1 MKDKMYLAL
10 INATANTTA
19 NTTASTCETPH
30 LHLAVRSSW
39 RYAAAIALLT
49 CAAGIPLAANAQPVL
64 GTAPLGASTEGTNG
78 QAVMNFVGADI
89 ESVIKAVGQYTNTT
103 FIVDPRVKGTINLVS
118 EKPVS
123 KTQAFDLLASTL
135 RLQGY
140 AVVRG
145 DGFVKV
151 VPEADAKLQVAPTR
165 PASVRGDQIATQI
178 FSLNYES
185 ATNILPVLRPLISPN
200 NTINAN
206 PGNNTLVVTDYAEN
220 LQRLGKM
227 IAALD
232 VPAVNDLDVIP
243 VRYAVASDI
252 AVMASKLL
260 DAGSAAPGASD
271 SARTIIMADS
281 RTNSVVIRAPS
292 AGRANLAKSLIAKLD
307 QPTTNAGNVHVVYLK
322 NADAVKLAK
331 TLRAIVS
338 NDTSLPTS
346 SSSSKNSSGGSGG
359 MLQGSS
365 GGGALGSGTSTT
377 PQSQT
382 PQDNSSSQS
391 SGGGGSGSG
400 AAGFIQAD
408 DSTNTLIITASE
420 PVYRNIR
427 GVIDQLDTRRA
438 QVYVE
443 ALIVEVNDSAASEIG
458 VQWMALSGDK
468 NSAYRVGGGTGFT
481 GTNTGINPTNTSSNL
496 LNAAIAN
503 ATGGAAG
510 TPTLGSGLQLG
521 VFRQIAGKIGL
532 GALASALN
540 ATTGSNVLSM
550 PNLLTLDNE
559 EAKIIVGQNV
569 PFVTGSY
576 ATTGGNTTTNPF
588 TTVDRKDVGTALK
601 IKPHISEGG
610 TVRLEISQEVSAVVN
625 GTANNSNGPTT
636 TKRSLDTNVVI
647 DDGQII
653 ALGGLIGDDNA
664 NSIQK
669 VPLLGDLPF
678 IGNLFKYQSGSRNK
692 TNLMIFLR
700 PTIVRDKQTGT
711 NLSVDRY
718 DYMRDQQI
726 RVQPGKTVL
735 TDFGSSVSSKLEDGG
750 PFIDL
755 RKKQGQSDTPDQP
768 APDQQQMPMLL
779 PAKPQVSPAP
789 GFLNDRTP

>member
-1 MKDKMYLAL
+1 MPGSG
-10 INATANTTA
+10 NN
-19 NTTASTCETPH
+19 
-30 LHLAVRSSW
+30 
-39 RYAAAIALLT
+39 
-49 CAAGIPLAANAQPVL
+49 AAG
-64 GTAPLGASTEGTNG
+64 GASG

-89 ESVIKAVGQYTNTT
+89 ESVIRAVGQYTNTT
-103 FIVDPRVKGTINLVS
+103 FIVDPRVKGSINLVS
-118 EKPVS
+118 EKPLS
-123 KTQAFDLLASTL
+123 KSQAFDLLASTL

-165 PASVRGDQIATQI
+165 PAGVRGDQIATQI
-178 FSLNYES
+178 FALNYES

-232 VPAVNDLDVIP
+232 VPAVSDLDVIP

-260 DAGSAAPGASD
+260 DSGSAAPGAGD
-271 SARTIIMADS
+271 GARTMIMADS
-281 RTNSVVIRAPS
+281 RTNSVVVRAPS

-307 QPTTNAGNVHVVYLK
+307 QPTANAGNVHVVYLK
-322 NADAVKLAK
+322 NADAGKLAK

-338 NDTSLPTS
+338 QDASASVS
-346 SSSSKNSSGGSGG
+346 SQSGKSSGSGSGS

-365 GGGALGSGTSTT
+365 TGGVLNSSSSTS
-377 PQSQT
+377 PSS
-382 PQDNSSSQS
+382 PPPSSSSSDASSQS
-391 SGGGGSGSG
+391 SGGG

-408 DSTNTLIITASE
+408 DATNTLIITASE

-443 ALIVEVNDSAASEIG
+443 ALIVEVTDSAASEIG
-458 VQWMALSGDK
+458 VQWLALSGDK
-468 NSAYRVGGGTGFT
+468 NSSYRVGGGSGFS
-481 GTNTGINPTNTSSNL
+481 GTNTGIIGNNLFNTAIGQAVNTGAGASVPTV
-496 LNAAIAN
+496 
-503 ATGGAAG
+503 
-510 TPTLGSGLQLG
+510 GSGLQLG
-521 VFRQIAGKIGL
+521 IFRQIAGKIGL

-540 ATTGSNVLSM
+540 STTGSNVLSM

-569 PFVTGSY
+569 PFVTGSTL
-576 ATTGGNTTTNPF
+576 TTGAGTSSPF
-588 TTVDRKDVGTALK
+588 TTIDRKDVGTALK

-610 TVRLEISQEVSAVVN
+610 TVRLEISQEVSAVIAS
-625 GTANNSNGPTT
+625 TAGAANGPTT
-636 TKRSLDTNVVI
+636 TKRSLDTNVLI
-647 DDGQII
+647 DDGEII
-653 ALGGLIGDDNA
+653 ALGGLIGDN
-664 NSIQK
+664 NQNGVQK

-678 IGNLFKYQSGSRNK
+678 IGNFFKYQSGSREK

-700 PTIVRDKQTGT
+700 PVIVRDKETS
-711 NLSVDRY
+711 NLLAVDRY
-718 DYMRDQQI
+718 DYMRKQQI
-726 RVQPGKTVL
+726 KVQPGSSVL
-735 TDFGSSVSSKLEDGG
+735 TNFGSSVTSRLEDGG

-755 RKKQGQSDTPDQP
+755 RKQQDGSDGSGTQHQPASGQSQLPMPKP
-768 APDQQQMPMLL
+768 A
-779 PAKPQVSPAP
+779 AAPAP
-789 GFLNDRTP
+789 GFLNDRAP

>member
-1 MKDKMYLAL
+1 MYLAL
-10 INATANTTA
+10 INTTA

-243 VRYAVASDI
+243 IRYAVASDI

-346 SSSSKNSSGGSGG
+346 SSSSKSSSGAGSL
-359 MLQGSS
+359 LQGSNS
-365 GGGALGSGTSTT
+365 GGALNSGNSTT
-377 PQSQT
+377 PST
-382 PQDNSSSQS
+382 PPSDTSSQS
-391 SGGGGSGSG
+391 SGGGGGGSG

-408 DSTNTLIITASE
+408 ETTNTLIITASE

-443 ALIVEVNDSAASEIG
+443 ALVIEVTDTAASEIG
-458 VQWMALSGDK
+458 VQWLALSGDK
-468 NSAYRVGGGTGFT
+468 NSNYRVGGGTGFT
-481 GTNTGINPTNTSSNL
+481 GTNTGITSGNLFNTAIGQATNTSS
-496 LNAAIAN
+496 
-503 ATGGAAG
+503 
-510 TPTLGSGLQLG
+510 TPTPVTVGSGLQIG
-521 VFRQIAGKIGL
+521 VFRQIAGKLGL

-540 ATTGSNVLSM
+540 STTGGNVLSM

-569 PFVTGSY
+569 PFVSGSTL
-576 ATTGGNTTTNPF
+576 TTGAGTTSPF
-588 TTVDRKDVGTALK
+588 TTIDRKDVGVALK
-601 IKPHISEGG
+601 IRPHISEGG
-610 TVRLEISQEVSAVVN
+610 TVRLEISQEVSAVVQAS
-625 GTANNSNGPTT
+625 ANNTNGPTT
-636 TKRSLDTNVVI
+636 TKRSLDTNVLI
-647 DDGQII
+647 DDGEVI
-653 ALGGLIGDDNA
+653 ALGGLIGDDSENGV
-664 NSIQK
+664 QK

-678 IGNLFKYQSGSRNK
+678 IGNFFKYQTGSRTK

-700 PTIVRDKQTGT
+700 PTIVRDKETGN
-711 NLSVDRY
+711 NLTVDRY
-718 DYMRDQQI
+718 DYMRSQQI
-726 RVQPGKTVL
+726 KVQPKKSVL
-735 TDFGSSVSSKLEDGG
+735 TDFGSSVSTSLGEGG

-755 RKKQGQSDTPDQP
+755 RKSKNVPDAPEQP

-779 PAKPQVSPAP
+779 PAKPQISPAP

>member
-1 MKDKMYLAL
+1 MKDKMYFAL
-10 INATANTTA
+10 LS
-19 NTTASTCETPH
+19 STSNW
-30 LHLAVRSSW
+30 RS
-39 RYAAAIALLT
+39 AAAIALLT
-49 CAAGIPLAANAQPVL
+49 CATAAGTSVAQPVL
-64 GTAPLGASTEGTNG
+64 GTAGTTAEGVSG

-103 FIVDPRVKGTINLVS
+103 FIVDPRVKGSINLVS
-118 EKPVS
+118 EKPLS

-260 DAGSAAPGASD
+260 DSGSAAPGASD
-271 SARTIIMADS
+271 SARTMIMADS
-281 RTNSVVIRAPS
+281 RTNSVIVRAPS

-307 QPTTNAGNVHVVYLK
+307 QPTANAGNVHVVYLK

-338 NDTSLPTS
+338 QDTSMSNVSQAKS
-346 SSSSKNSSGGSGG
+346 SSSSGSGG
-359 MLQGSS
+359 MLQGSNS
-365 GGGALGSGTSTT
+365 SSALGSNNNSTSPST
-377 PQSQT
+377 PSS
-382 PQDNSSSQS
+382 PSSDSSSQS
-391 SGGGGSGSG
+391 SGGSGSG

-420 PVYRNIR
+420 PVYRNMR

-443 ALIVEVNDSAASEIG
+443 ALIVEVTDSAASEIG
-458 VQWMALSGDK
+458 VQWLALSGDS
-468 NSAYRVGGGTGFT
+468 NSNYRIGGGTGFT
-481 GTNTGINPTNTSSNL
+481 GTNTGITSGNLFNTAIGQAVNTGTTASVPTV
-496 LNAAIAN
+496 
-503 ATGGAAG
+503 
-510 TPTLGSGLQLG
+510 GSGLQLG
-521 VFRQIAGKIGL
+521 IFRQIAGKIGL

-540 ATTGSNVLSM
+540 STTGSNVLSM

-569 PFVTGSY
+569 PFVTGSTL
-576 ATTGGNTTTNPF
+576 TTGAGTSSPF
-588 TTVDRKDVGTALK
+588 TTIDRKDVGTALK

-610 TVRLEISQEVSAVVN
+610 TVRLEISQEVSAVVA
-625 GTANNSNGPTT
+625 GTAGNTNGPTT

-647 DDGQII
+647 DDGEII
-653 ALGGLIGDDNA
+653 ALGGLIGDN
-664 NSIQK
+664 NQSGVQK

-678 IGNLFKYQSGSRNK
+678 IGNLFKYQSGSREK

-700 PTIVRDKQTGT
+700 PIIVRDKETS
-711 NLSVDRY
+711 NLLAVDRY
-718 DYMRDQQI
+718 DYMRKQQI
-726 RVQPGKTVL
+726 KVQPNKSVL
-735 TDFGSSVSSKLEDGG
+735 TDFGSSVTSKLEDGG

-755 RKKQGQSDTPDQP
+755 RKQQDAPDGHQP
-768 APDQQQMPMLL
+768 APEQPSLQPPK
-779 PAKPQVSPAP
+779 PAATPAP

>member
-19 NTTASTCETPH
+19 NTTASTCEAPH
-30 LHLAVRSSW
+30 LHLAARSSW

-49 CAAGIPLAANAQPVL
+49 CAAGIQLAASAQPVL
-64 GTAPLGASTEGTNG
+64 GTTPLGASTDGANG

-271 SARTIIMADS
+271 SARTLIMADS

-292 AGRANLAKSLIAKLD
+292 AGRANLAKSLISKLD
-307 QPTTNAGNVHVVYLK
+307 QPTANAGNVHVVYLK

-346 SSSSKNSSGGSGG
+346 GSSSKNSSNGSGG

-391 SGGGGSGSG
+391 SGGSGGGSG

-458 VQWMALSGDK
+458 VQWLALSGDS
-468 NSAYRVGGGTGFT
+468 NSSYRVGGGTGFT
-481 GTNTGINPTNTSSNL
+481 GTNTGLVGSNL
-496 LNAAIAN
+496 FNTAIGQTVN
-503 ATGGAAG
+503 TG
-510 TPTLGSGLQLG
+510 TTTSVPTVGSGLQLG
-521 VFRQIAGKIGL
+521 IFRQIAGKIGL

-625 GTANNSNGPTT
+625 GTANNPNGPTT

-664 NSIQK
+664 SGIQK

-700 PTIVRDKQTGT
+700 PTIVRDKETGS
-711 NLSVDRY
+711 NLTVDRY
-718 DYMRDQQI
+718 DYMRNQQI

-735 TDFGSSVSSKLEDGG
+735 TDFGSTVAAKFEDGG

-755 RKKQGQSDTPDQP
+755 RKSKNIPDAPDQP
-768 APDQQQMPMLL
+768 TPEQQQMPMLV
-779 PAKPQVSPAP
+779 PTKPQVSPAP

>member
-1 MKDKMYLAL
+1 M
-10 INATANTTA
+10 
-19 NTTASTCETPH
+19 
-30 LHLAVRSSW
+30 HLAARSSW

-346 SSSSKNSSGGSGG
+346 SSSSKSSSGGSGG
-359 MLQGSS
+359 MLQGAS
-365 GGGALGSGTSTT
+365 GGGALGSGNSTT

-382 PQDNSSSQS
+382 PQDNSSQS
-391 SGGGGSGSG
+391 SGGGGGSGSG

-458 VQWMALSGDK
+458 VQWLALSGDK

-481 GTNTGINPTNTSSNL
+481 GTNTGLVGSNL
-496 LNAAIAN
+496 FNTALGQAIN
-503 ATGGAAG
+503 TG
-510 TPTLGSGLQLG
+510 TTTSVPSVGSGLQLG
-521 VFRQIAGKIGL
+521 IFRQIAGKIGL

-610 TVRLEISQEVSAVVN
+610 TVRLEISQEVSAVVA

-726 RVQPGKTVL
+726 RVQPGKSVL
-735 TDFGSSVSSKLEDGG
+735 TDFGPSVSSKLEDGG

-755 RKKQGQSDTPDQP
+755 RKSKNVPDAPEQP
-768 APDQQQMPMLL
+768 TPDQQQMPMLL

>member
-1 MKDKMYLAL
+1 MKDKMYLAP

-30 LHLAVRSSW
+30 LHLAARSSW

-49 CAAGIPLAANAQPVL
+49 CAAGVPVAASAQPVL
-64 GTAPLGASTEGTNG
+64 GTAPLGASTEGANG

-243 VRYAVASDI
+243 IRYAVASDI

-260 DAGSAAPGASD
+260 DAGSAAPGAGD

-292 AGRANLAKSLIAKLD
+292 AGRANLAKSLISKLD

-346 SSSSKNSSGGSGG
+346 SQSSKSSGSGSGG

-365 GGGALGSGTSTT
+365 GGGALGSGASTT

-382 PQDNSSSQS
+382 PQDNSSQS
-391 SGGGGSGSG
+391 SGGGSGSG

-443 ALIVEVNDSAASEIG
+443 ALIVEVTDSAASEIG
-458 VQWMALSGDK
+458 VQWLALSGDK

-481 GTNTGINPTNTSSNL
+481 GTNTGLINSNL
-496 LNAAIAN
+496 FNTAIGQTVN
-503 ATGGAAG
+503 TG
-510 TPTLGSGLQLG
+510 TTTSVPTVGSGLQLG
-521 VFRQIAGKIGL
+521 IFRQIAGKIGL

-540 ATTGSNVLSM
+540 STTGSNVLSM

-569 PFVTGSY
+569 PFVTGSTL
-576 ATTGGNTTTNPF
+576 TTGAGTSSPF
-588 TTVDRKDVGTALK
+588 TTIDRKDVGTALK

-610 TVRLEISQEVSAVVN
+610 TVRLEISQEVSAVVT
-625 GTANNSNGPTT
+625 GTAGNTNGPTT

-647 DDGQII
+647 DDGEII
-653 ALGGLIGDDNA
+653 ALGGLIGDN
-664 NSIQK
+664 NTGGVQK

-678 IGNLFKYQSGSRNK
+678 IGNFFKYQTGSREK

-700 PTIVRDKQTGT
+700 PIIVRDKETS
-711 NLSVDRY
+711 NLLAVDRY
-718 DYMRDQQI
+718 DYMRKQQI
-726 RVQPGKTVL
+726 KVQPSKSIL
-735 TDFGSSVSSKLEDGG
+735 TDFGSSVTSRIEDGG

-755 RKKQGQSDTPDQP
+755 RKNKNAPDGPDQP
-768 APDQQQMPMLL
+768 TPEQQQMPMLV

-789 GFLNDRTP
+789 DFQNDRAP

>member
-1 MKDKMYLAL
+1 MKDKMYFAL
-10 INATANTTA
+10 LS
-19 NTTASTCETPH
+19 STSNW
-30 LHLAVRSSW
+30 RS
-39 RYAAAIALLT
+39 AAAIALLT
-49 CAAGIPLAANAQPVL
+49 CATAAGTSLAQPVL
-64 GTAPLGASTEGTNG
+64 GASGTAAEGVSG

-103 FIVDPRVKGTINLVS
+103 FIVDPRVKGSINLVS
-118 EKPVS
+118 EKPLS

-260 DAGSAAPGASD
+260 DSGSAAPGASD
-271 SARTIIMADS
+271 SARTMIMADS
-281 RTNSVVIRAPS
+281 RTNSVVVRAPS

-307 QPTTNAGNVHVVYLK
+307 QPTANAGNVHVVYLK

-338 NDTSLPTS
+338 QDTSMSNISQAKS
-346 SSSSKNSSGGSGG
+346 SSSSSGG
-359 MLQGSS
+359 MLQGASGSS
-365 GGGALGSGTSTT
+365 ALGSNNNSTAPST
-377 PQSQT
+377 PSS
-382 PQDNSSSQS
+382 PSSDSSSQS
-391 SGGGGSGSG
+391 SGSGSG

-427 GVIDQLDTRRA
+427 GVIDQLDQRRA

-443 ALIVEVNDSAASEIG
+443 ALIVEVTDSAASEIG
-458 VQWMALSGDK
+458 VQWLALSGDSK
-468 NSAYRVGGGTGFT
+468 SNYRVGGGTGFT
-481 GTNTGINPTNTSSNL
+481 GTNTGITSGNLFNTAIGQAINTGTTASVPTV
-496 LNAAIAN
+496 
-503 ATGGAAG
+503 
-510 TPTLGSGLQLG
+510 GSGLQLG
-521 VFRQIAGKIGL
+521 IFRQIAGKIGL

-540 ATTGSNVLSM
+540 STTGSNVLSM

-569 PFVTGSY
+569 PFVTGSTL
-576 ATTGGNTTTNPF
+576 TTGAGTSSPF
-588 TTVDRKDVGTALK
+588 TTIDRKDVGTALK

-610 TVRLEISQEVSAVVN
+610 TVRLEISQEVSAVVA
-625 GTANNSNGPTT
+625 GTAGNTNGPTT

-647 DDGQII
+647 DDGEII
-653 ALGGLIGDDNA
+653 ALGGLIGDN
-664 NSIQK
+664 NQSGVQK

-678 IGNLFKYQSGSRNK
+678 IGNLFKYQSGSREK

-700 PTIVRDKQTGT
+700 PIIVRDKDTS
-711 NLSVDRY
+711 NLLAVDRY
-718 DYMRDQQI
+718 DYMRKQQI
-726 RVQPGKTVL
+726 KVQPDKSIL
-735 TDFGSSVSSKLEDGG
+735 TDFGSSVTSKLEDGG

-755 RKKQGQSDTPDQP
+755 RKQAVPEGQHQP
-768 APDQQQMPMLL
+768 APEQPQLQL
-779 PAKPQVSPAP
+779 PKPATTPAP

>member
-10 INATANTTA
+10 IDTTANTTA
-19 NTTASTCETPH
+19 NTTASTFETPD
-30 LHLAVRSSW
+30 LRMAGRCSW

-49 CAAGIPLAANAQPVL
+49 CAAGVSVAASAQPVL
-64 GTAPLGASTEGTNG
+64 GTAPAGASTDGPSG

-118 EKPVS
+118 EKPLS
-123 KTQAFDLLASTL
+123 KAQAFDLLASTL

-260 DAGSAAPGASD
+260 DSGSAAPGAGD
-271 SARTIIMADS
+271 SARTLIMADS

-292 AGRANLAKSLIAKLD
+292 AGRANLAKSLISKLD

-338 NDTSLPTS
+338 NDTSSPAS
-346 SSSSKNSSGGSGG
+346 SPSSKNSSGSGSL
-359 MLQGSS
+359 LQGSS
-365 GGGALGSGTSTT
+365 SGGALNSGNSNTPSTPPSDT
-377 PQSQT
+377 
-382 PQDNSSSQS
+382 SSQS
-391 SGGGGSGSG
+391 SGGGGSGSS

-408 DSTNTLIITASE
+408 ETTNTLIITASE
-420 PVYRNIR
+420 PVYRNMR

-443 ALIVEVNDSAASEIG
+443 ALVIEVTDTAASEIG
-458 VQWMALSGDK
+458 VQWLALSGDK
-468 NSAYRVGGGTGFT
+468 NSNYRVGGGTGFN
-481 GTNTGINPTNTSSNL
+481 GTNAGIVGSNL
-496 LNAAIAN
+496 FNTALGQAVNN
-503 ATGGAAG
+503 GSTST
-510 TPTLGSGLQLG
+510 TPPVLGSGLQIG
-521 VFRQIAGKIGL
+521 VFRQIAGKLGL

-540 ATTGSNVLSM
+540 GTTGGNVLSM

-569 PFVTGSY
+569 PFVSGSTL
-576 ATTGGNTTTNPF
+576 TTGAGTTSPF
-588 TTVDRKDVGTALK
+588 TTIDRKDVGVALK

-610 TVRLEISQEVSAVVN
+610 TVRLEISQEVSAVVQ
-625 GTANNSNGPTT
+625 GSANNTNGPTT
-636 TKRSLDTNVVI
+636 TKRSLDTNVLI
-647 DDGQII
+647 DDGEVI
-653 ALGGLIGDDNA
+653 ALGGLIGDDNEG
-664 NSIQK
+664 SVQK

-678 IGNLFKYQSGSRNK
+678 IGNFFKYQSGSRTK

-700 PTIVRDKQTGT
+700 PTIVRDKETGNT
-711 NLSVDRY
+711 LTVDRY
-718 DYMRDQQI
+718 DYMRSQQMK
-726 RVQPGKTVL
+726 VQPKKSVL

-755 RKKQGQSDTPDQP
+755 RKNKNLPDAPDQP
-768 APDQQQMPMLL
+768 TPEQQQMPMLV
-779 PAKPQVSPAP
+779 PAKPQTSPAP

>member
-1 MKDKMYLAL
+1 MKDKMYFTLL
-10 INATANTTA
+10 S
-19 NTTASTCETPH
+19 STSNW
-30 LHLAVRSSW
+30 RS
-39 RYAAAIALLT
+39 AAAIALLT
-49 CAAGIPLAANAQPVL
+49 CATAVHAQPVQPMQPMQPTP
-64 GTAPLGASTEGTNG
+64 GSGNNAAGGVNG

-118 EKPVS
+118 EKPLTKS
-123 KTQAFDLLASTL
+123 QAFDLLASTL

-232 VPAVNDLDVIP
+232 VPAVSDLDVIP

-260 DAGSAAPGASD
+260 DSGSAAPGAGD
-271 SARTIIMADS
+271 SARTMIMADS
-281 RTNSVVIRAPS
+281 RTNSVIVRAPS
-292 AGRANLAKSLIAKLD
+292 VGRANLAKSLIAKLD
-307 QPTTNAGNVHVVYLK
+307 QPTANAGNVHVVYLK
-322 NADAVKLAK
+322 NADAGKLAK

-338 NDTSLPTS
+338 QDASASTS
-346 SSSSKNSSGGSGG
+346 SQSSKSSSGGSGS
-359 MLQGSS
+359 MLQGSAT
-365 GGGALGSGTSTT
+365 GGVLSSNNSTSPSSPT
-377 PQSQT
+377 PSSSS
-382 PQDNSSSQS
+382 DASSQS
-391 SGGGGSGSG
+391 SGGSGSG
-400 AAGFIQAD
+400 TAGFIQAD

-443 ALIVEVNDSAASEIG
+443 ALIVEVTDSAASEIG
-458 VQWMALSGDK
+458 VQWLALSGDK
-468 NSAYRVGGGTGFT
+468 NSNYRVGGGTGFA
-481 GTNTGINPTNTSSNL
+481 GTNTGIVGNNLFNTAIGQAVNTGTSATVPTV
-496 LNAAIAN
+496 
-503 ATGGAAG
+503 
-510 TPTLGSGLQLG
+510 GSGLQLG
-521 VFRQIAGKIGL
+521 IFRQIAGKIGL

-540 ATTGSNVLSM
+540 STTGSNVLSM

-569 PFVTGSY
+569 PFVTGSTL
-576 ATTGGNTTTNPF
+576 TTGAGTSSPF
-588 TTVDRKDVGTALK
+588 TTIDRKDVGTALK

-610 TVRLEISQEVSAVVN
+610 TVRLEISQEVSAVIAN
-625 GTANNSNGPTT
+625 TANAANGPTT

-647 DDGQII
+647 DDGEII
-653 ALGGLIGDDNA
+653 ALGGLIGDN
-664 NSIQK
+664 NQNGVQK

-678 IGNLFKYQSGSRNK
+678 IGNLFKYQSGSREK

-700 PTIVRDKQTGT
+700 PVIVRDKETS
-711 NLSVDRY
+711 NLLAVDRY
-718 DYMRDQQI
+718 DYMRKQQI
-726 RVQPGKTVL
+726 KVQPGSSVL
-735 TDFGSSVSSKLEDGG
+735 TNFGSSVTPKLEDGG

-755 RKKQGQSDTPDQP
+755 RKPQDGTDGAGTQHQP
-768 APDQQQMPMLL
+768 ASEQSQLPMP
-779 PAKPQVSPAP
+779 KPVTAPAP
-789 GFLNDRTP
+789 GFVNDRTP

>member
-1 MKDKMYLAL
+1 MKDKMYFAL
-10 INATANTTA
+10 LS
-19 NTTASTCETPH
+19 ST
-30 LHLAVRSSW
+30 SNW
-39 RYAAAIALLT
+39 RCAAAIALLS
-49 CAAGIPLAANAQPVL
+49 CATAAATVAAQPVL
-64 GTAPLGASTEGTNG
+64 GSGSNATEGVSG

-103 FIVDPRVKGTINLVS
+103 FIVDPRVKGSINLVS
-118 EKPVS
+118 EKPLS

-232 VPAVNDLDVIP
+232 VPAVSDLDVVPI
-243 VRYAVASDI
+243 RYAVASDI
-252 AVMASKLL
+252 AVMVSKLL
-260 DAGSAAPGASD
+260 DSGSGAPGASD
-271 SARTIIMADS
+271 SARTMIMADS
-281 RTNSVVIRAPS
+281 RTNSVVVRAPS
-292 AGRANLAKSLIAKLD
+292 TGRANLAKSLIAKLD

-322 NADAVKLAK
+322 NADAGKLAK

-338 NDTSLPTS
+338 QDASASTS
-346 SSSSKNSSGGSGG
+346 SQSSKSSGGGSSGSL
-359 MLQGSS
+359 LQGSS
-365 GGGALGSGTSTT
+365 TGSALGSGNSTQ
-377 PQSQT
+377 PSS
-382 PQDNSSSQS
+382 PPPPSSDASSQS
-391 SGGGGSGSG
+391 SGGSGSG

-408 DSTNTLIITASE
+408 ESTNTLIITASE
-420 PVYRNIR
+420 PIYRNIR

-443 ALIVEVNDSAASEIG
+443 ALIVEVTDSAASEIG
-458 VQWMALSGDK
+458 VQWLALSGDK
-468 NSAYRVGGGTGFT
+468 NSNYRIGGGTGFT
-481 GTNTGINPTNTSSNL
+481 GTNTGIVGNNLFNTAINQATNT
-496 LNAAIAN
+496 
-503 ATGGAAG
+503 G
-510 TPTLGSGLQLG
+510 TNPSVPNVGSGLQLG
-521 VFRQIAGKIGL
+521 IFRQIAGKIGL

-540 ATTGSNVLSM
+540 STTGSNVLSM

-569 PFVTGSY
+569 PFVTGSTL
-576 ATTGGNTTTNPF
+576 TTGAGTTSPF
-588 TTVDRKDVGTALK
+588 TTIDRKDVGTALK

-610 TVRLEISQEVSAVVN
+610 TVRLEISQEVSAVVASSASN
-625 GTANNSNGPTT
+625 PNGPTT

-647 DDGQII
+647 DDGEII
-653 ALGGLIGDDNA
+653 ALGGLIGDN
-664 NSIQK
+664 NQGGVQK

-678 IGNLFKYQSGSRNK
+678 IGNLFKYQTGSREK

-700 PTIVRDKQTGT
+700 PIIVRDKDTS
-711 NLSVDRY
+711 NLLAVDRY
-718 DYMRDQQI
+718 DYMRKQQI
-726 RVQPGKTVL
+726 KVQPNKSVL
-735 TDFGSSVSSKLEDGG
+735 TDFGTSVTPKLEDGG

-755 RKKQGQSDTPDQP
+755 RRQQDMPDGQHQP
-768 APDQQQMPMLL
+768 APEQPQMQK
-779 PAKPQVSPAP
+779 PAATPAP
-789 GFLNDRTP
+789 DILNDRTP

>member
-1 MKDKMYLAL
+1 MYFAIL
-10 INATANTTA
+10 
-19 NTTASTCETPH
+19 STFE
-30 LHLAVRSSW
+30 ARNWRS
-39 RYAAAIALLT
+39 AAAITLLT
-49 CAAGIPLAANAQPVL
+49 CAVVAAVPPVLAANTAISPV
-64 GTAPLGASTEGTNG
+64 EGVSG

-89 ESVIKAVGQYTNTT
+89 ESVIKAVGQYTNMT
-103 FIVDPRVKGTINLVS
+103 FIIDPRVKGTINLVS
-118 EKPVS
+118 EKPLS
-123 KTQAFDLLASTL
+123 KAQAFDLLASTL

-151 VPEADAKLQVAPTR
+151 VPEADAKLQLGAVSGSARAPG
-165 PASVRGDQIATQI
+165 VRGDQIATQI

-232 VPAVNDLDVIP
+232 VPAVSDLDVVPI
-243 VRYAVASDI
+243 RYAVASDI

-260 DAGSAAPGASD
+260 DPGSAAPGAGDGS
-271 SARTIIMADS
+271 RTIIMADS
-281 RTNSVVIRAPS
+281 RTNSVIVRAPS

-338 NDTSLPTS
+338 ADTSLPTS
-346 SSSSKNSSGGSGG
+346 NSSSKNASAGGNSGS
-359 MLQGSS
+359 MLQSS
-365 GGGALGSGTSTT
+365 NSNSLGTSTST
-377 PQSQT
+377 PS
-382 PQDNSSSQS
+382 PANDASSQS
-391 SGGGGSGSG
+391 SGGSN

-408 DSTNTLIITASE
+408 DTTNTLIITASE

-443 ALIVEVNDSAASEIG
+443 ALIVEVTDTAASEIG
-458 VQWMALSGDK
+458 VQWLALTGDS
-468 NSAYRVGGGTGFT
+468 NSNYRVGGGTGFT
-481 GTNTGINPTNTSSNL
+481 GTNSGITSGNLFNTAIGQAINSGTSTSTVPT
-496 LNAAIAN
+496 I
-503 ATGGAAG
+503 
-510 TPTLGSGLQLG
+510 GSGLQLG

-540 ATTGSNVLSM
+540 NTTGGNVLSM

-559 EAKIIVGQNV
+559 EAKIVVGQNV

-576 ATTGGNTTTNPF
+576 ATTGGTTTNPF

-610 TVRLEISQEVSAVVN
+610 TVRLEISQEVSQVIQA
-625 GTANNSNGPTT
+625 TAGNQNGPST
-636 TKRSLDTNVVI
+636 TKRSLDTNVLV

-653 ALGGLIGDDNA
+653 ALGGLIGDDNES
-664 NSIQK
+664 SIQK

-678 IGNLFKYQSGSRNK
+678 IGNFFKYQSGSRTK

-700 PTIVRDKQTGT
+700 PTIIRDKEQS
-711 NLSVDRY
+711 NLVSVDRY
-718 DYMRDQQI
+718 DYMRKQQI
-726 RVQPGKTVL
+726 SVQPGKSIL
-735 TDFGSSVSSKLEDGG
+735 TDFGPAVMAKPEDGG
-750 PFIDL
+750 PFLDL
-755 RKKQGQSDTPDQP
+755 RKQGAAADASTPDQA
-768 APDQQQMPMLL
+768 APVLVMPK
-779 PAKPQVSPAP
+779 PAKASPAP
-789 GFLNDRTP
+789 GFINDRAP

>member
-1 MKDKMYLAL
+1 MYLAIL
-10 INATANTTA
+10 
-19 NTTASTCETPH
+19 STF
-30 LHLAVRSSW
+30 AARNWRS
-39 RYAAAIALLT
+39 AAGITLLT
-49 CAAGIPLAANAQPVL
+49 CAVVAAVPPALAANAAIGPV
-64 GTAPLGASTEGTNG
+64 EGVSG
-78 QAVMNFVGADI
+78 QAVMNFVRADI
-89 ESVIKAVGQYTNTT
+89 ESVIKAVGQYTNLT
-103 FIVDPRVKGTINLVS
+103 FIIDPRVKGSINLVS
-118 EKPVS
+118 EKPLS
-123 KTQAFDLLASTL
+123 KAQALDLLASTL

-151 VPEADAKLQVAPTR
+151 VPEVDAKLQLGAASGVART
-165 PASVRGDQIATQI
+165 PAVRGDQIATQI

-227 IAALD
+227 IATLD
-232 VPAVNDLDVIP
+232 VPAMSDLDVLP

-252 AVMASKLL
+252 AVIASKLL
-260 DAGSAAPGASD
+260 DAGGAGAGGGESL
-271 SARTIIMADS
+271 RTIIMADS
-281 RTNSVVIRAPS
+281 RTNSVIVRAPS

-307 QPTTNAGNVHVVYLK
+307 QPTANAGNVHVAYLK

-338 NDTSLPTS
+338 SDASLPS
-346 SSSSKNSSGGSGG
+346 GNSSNKNAGAGGNSGS
-359 MLQGSS
+359 MLQSSNSNSVGSS
-365 GGGALGSGTSTT
+365 VSASASSGS
-377 PQSQT
+377 
-382 PQDNSSSQS
+382 DSSSQS
-391 SGGGGSGSG
+391 SGGGSG

-408 DSTNTLIITASE
+408 ETTNTLIITASE

-443 ALIVEVNDSAASEIG
+443 ALIVEVTDSAASEIG
-458 VQWMALSGDK
+458 VQWLALTGNS
-468 NSAYRVGGGTGFT
+468 NSAYRVGGGTGFS
-481 GTNTGINPTNTSSNL
+481 GANSGIINNNLFNTAIGQAVSSGSGATSV
-496 LNAAIAN
+496 
-503 ATGGAAG
+503 
-510 TPTLGSGLQLG
+510 PTLGSGFQLG

-540 ATTGSNVLSM
+540 NTTGGNVLSM
-550 PNLLTLDNE
+550 PNLMTLDNE

-576 ATTGGNTTTNPF
+576 ANTGGTTSNPF

-610 TVRLEISQEVSAVVN
+610 TVRLEISQEVSAVIAA
-625 GTANNSNGPTT
+625 TASNQNGPTT
-636 TKRSLDTNVVI
+636 TKRSLDTNVLV

-653 ALGGLIGDDNA
+653 VLGGLVGDDNS

-678 IGNLFKYQSGSRNK
+678 IGNFFKYQSGSRSK

-700 PTIVRDKQTGT
+700 PTIIRDKEAS
-711 NLSVDRY
+711 NRVSIDRY
-718 DYMRDQQI
+718 DYMRKQQI
-726 RVQPGKTVL
+726 SVQPGKSIL
-735 TDFGSSVSSKLEDGG
+735 TDFGSSVTPALEDGG
-750 PFIDL
+750 PFLDL
-755 RKKQGQSDTPDQP
+755 RKLEGAAPESSAAEQSAPVLTIPQP
-768 APDQQQMPMLL
+768 A
-779 PAKPQVSPAP
+779 AVSPAP
-789 GFLNDRTP
+789 GFLNDSTR

>member
-1 MKDKMYLAL
+1 M
-10 INATANTTA
+10 
-19 NTTASTCETPH
+19 
-30 LHLAVRSSW
+30 HLAARSSW

-346 SSSSKNSSGGSGG
+346 SSSSKSSGGGSGG
-359 MLQGSS
+359 MLQGAS
-365 GGGALGSGTSTT
+365 GGGALGSGNSTT

-382 PQDNSSSQS
+382 PQDNSSQS
-391 SGGGGSGSG
+391 SGGGGGSGSG

-458 VQWMALSGDK
+458 VQWLALSGDK

-481 GTNTGINPTNTSSNL
+481 GTNTGLVGSNL
-496 LNAAIAN
+496 FNTALGQAIN
-503 ATGGAAG
+503 TG
-510 TPTLGSGLQLG
+510 TTTSVPSVGSGLQLG
-521 VFRQIAGKIGL
+521 IFRQIAGKIGL

-610 TVRLEISQEVSAVVN
+610 TVRLEISQEVSAVVA

-726 RVQPGKTVL
+726 RVQPGKSVL
-735 TDFGSSVSSKLEDGG
+735 TDFGPSVSSKLEDGG

-755 RKKQGQSDTPDQP
+755 RKSKNVPDAPEQP
-768 APDQQQMPMLL
+768 TPDQQQMPMLL

>member
-1 MKDKMYLAL
+1 MYLAPF
-10 INATANTTA
+10 NNTANKI
-19 NTTASTCETPH
+19 ASTFETPH
-30 LHLAVRSSW
+30 LQMALRGSW

-49 CAAGIPLAANAQPVL
+49 CAAGIPVVATAQPVL
-64 GTAPLGASTEGTNG
+64 GTAPAGATTDGPSG

-118 EKPVS
+118 EKPLS
-123 KTQAFDLLASTL
+123 KAQAFDLLASTL

-232 VPAVNDLDVIP
+232 VPAINDLDVIP

-260 DAGSAAPGASD
+260 DSGSAAPGASD
-271 SARTIIMADS
+271 SARTMIMADS

-307 QPTTNAGNVHVVYLK
+307 QPTANAGNVHVVYLK

-338 NDTSLPTS
+338 NDTSLPSSSQSSKS
-346 SSSSKNSSGGSGG
+346 SSSSGSMLQGSGSGGALNSGTSTTPSPPSTDTSPQSSGGSGG
-359 MLQGSS
+359 
-365 GGGALGSGTSTT
+365 
-377 PQSQT
+377 
-382 PQDNSSSQS
+382 
-391 SGGGGSGSG
+391 G

-408 DSTNTLIITASE
+408 ESTNTLIITASE

-443 ALIVEVNDSAASEIG
+443 ALIVEVTDSAASEIG
-458 VQWMALSGDK
+458 VQWLALSGDK
-468 NSAYRVGGGTGFT
+468 NSAYRIGGGTGFT
-481 GTNTGINPTNTSSNL
+481 GTNTGLINSNL
-496 LNAAIAN
+496 FNTAIGQTVN
-503 ATGGAAG
+503 TG
-510 TPTLGSGLQLG
+510 TTTTVPSVGSGLQLG
-521 VFRQIAGKIGL
+521 IFRQIAGKIGL

-540 ATTGSNVLSM
+540 STTGSNVLSM

-569 PFVTGSY
+569 PFVSGSTL
-576 ATTGGNTTTNPF
+576 TTGAGTTSPF
-588 TTVDRKDVGTALK
+588 TTIDRKDVGTALK

-610 TVRLEISQEVSAVVN
+610 TVRLEISQEVSAVVT
-625 GTANNSNGPTT
+625 GTANNTNGPIT

-647 DDGQII
+647 DDGEII
-653 ALGGLIGDDNA
+653 ALGGLIGDN
-664 NSIQK
+664 NQSGVQK

-678 IGNLFKYQSGSRNK
+678 IGNFFKYQTGSREK

-700 PTIVRDKQTGT
+700 PVIVRDKETS
-711 NLSVDRY
+711 NLLAVDRY
-718 DYMRDQQI
+718 DYMRKQQI
-726 RVQPGKTVL
+726 KVQPGKSIL
-735 TDFGSSVSSKLEDGG
+735 TDFGSSVTSKLEDGG

-755 RKKQGQSDTPDQP
+755 RKQESAPNSPHQP
-768 APDQQQMPMLL
+768 APEQEQMPMLV

>member
-10 INATANTTA
+10 INTTA

-30 LHLAVRSSW
+30 LSLAARSSW

-49 CAAGIPLAANAQPVL
+49 CAAGVQVAASAQPVL
-64 GTAPLGASTEGTNG
+64 GTPPLGASTEGANG

-243 VRYAVASDI
+243 IRYAVASDI

-260 DAGSAAPGASD
+260 DAGSAAPGAGD

-292 AGRANLAKSLIAKLD
+292 AGRANLAKSLISKLD
-307 QPTTNAGNVHVVYLK
+307 QPTANAGNVHVVYLK

-346 SSSSKNSSGGSGG
+346 SQSSKSSGSGSGG

-365 GGGALGSGTSTT
+365 GGGALGTGNSTT

-382 PQDNSSSQS
+382 PQDSSSQS
-391 SGGGGSGSG
+391 SGGGGGSG

-443 ALIVEVNDSAASEIG
+443 ALIVEVTDTAASEIG

-468 NSAYRVGGGTGFT
+468 NSAYRVGGGTGFS
-481 GTNTGINPTNTSSNL
+481 GTNSGINPANTSGNL
-496 LNAAIAN
+496 LNAAIVN
-503 ATGGAAG
+503 AAGTATG

-540 ATTGSNVLSM
+540 GTTGGNVLSM

-576 ATTGGNTTTNPF
+576 ATTGGTTTSNPF

-610 TVRLEISQEVSAVVN
+610 TVRLEISQEVSSVVQ
-625 GTANNSNGPTT
+625 GTASNQNGPTT
-636 TKRSLDTNVVI
+636 NKRSLDTNVVI
-647 DDGQII
+647 DDGEII
-653 ALGGLIGDDNA
+653 ALGGLIGDENA
-664 NSIQK
+664 NNIQK

-678 IGNLFKYQSGSRNK
+678 IGNFFKYQTGSRNK

-700 PTIVRDKQTGT
+700 PTIVRDKETSSR
-711 NLSVDRY
+711 LAADRY
-718 DYMRDQQI
+718 DYMRAQQI
-726 RVQPGKTVL
+726 HVQPGKSIL
-735 TDFGSSVSSKLEDGG
+735 TDFGSSVSAKLEDGG

-755 RKKQGQSDTPDQP
+755 RKKQNAPDAPDQP
-768 APDQQQMPMLL
+768 TPEQQQMPMLV

-789 GFLNDRTP
+789 GFQNDRTP

>member
-1 MKDKMYLAL
+1 MKDKMYSAL
-10 INATANTTA
+10 LS
-19 NTTASTCETPH
+19 STCNW
-30 LHLAVRSSW
+30 RS
-39 RYAAAIALLT
+39 AAAIALLT
-49 CAAGIPLAANAQPVL
+49 CATAVAAQPVL
-64 GTAPLGASTEGTNG
+64 GTSGTATEGASG

-103 FIVDPRVKGTINLVS
+103 FIVDPRVKGSINLVS
-118 EKPVS
+118 EKPLS

-260 DAGSAAPGASD
+260 DSGSAAPGASD
-271 SARTIIMADS
+271 SARTMIMADS
-281 RTNSVVIRAPS
+281 RTNSVVVRAPS

-307 QPTTNAGNVHVVYLK
+307 QPTANAGNVHVVYLK

-338 NDTSLPTS
+338 QDTSMSNISQAKS
-346 SSSSKNSSGGSGG
+346 SSSSSGG

-365 GGGALGSGTSTT
+365 GSSALGSNNNSTAPST
-377 PQSQT
+377 P
-382 PQDNSSSQS
+382 SSPSSDSASQS
-391 SGGGGSGSG
+391 SGSGSG

-427 GVIDQLDTRRA
+427 GVIDQLDQRRA

-443 ALIVEVNDSAASEIG
+443 ALIVEVTDSAASEIG
-458 VQWMALSGDK
+458 VQWLALSGDS
-468 NSAYRVGGGTGFT
+468 NSNYRVGGGTGFT
-481 GTNTGINPTNTSSNL
+481 GTNTGITSGNLFNTAIGQAINTGTTTSVPTV
-496 LNAAIAN
+496 
-503 ATGGAAG
+503 
-510 TPTLGSGLQLG
+510 GSGLQLG
-521 VFRQIAGKIGL
+521 IFRQIAGKIGL

-540 ATTGSNVLSM
+540 STTGSNVLSM

-569 PFVTGSY
+569 PFVTGSTL
-576 ATTGGNTTTNPF
+576 TTGAGTSSPF
-588 TTVDRKDVGTALK
+588 TTIERKDVGTALK

-610 TVRLEISQEVSAVVN
+610 TVRLEISQEVSAVVA
-625 GTANNSNGPTT
+625 GTAGATNGPTT

-647 DDGQII
+647 DDGEII
-653 ALGGLIGDDNA
+653 ALGGLIGDN
-664 NSIQK
+664 NQNGVQK

-678 IGNLFKYQSGSRNK
+678 IGNLFKYQSGSREK

-700 PTIVRDKQTGT
+700 PIIVRDKDTS
-711 NLSVDRY
+711 NLLAVDRY
-718 DYMRDQQI
+718 DYMRKQQI
-726 RVQPGKTVL
+726 KVQPDKSIL
-735 TDFGSSVSSKLEDGG
+735 TDFGSSVTSKLEDGG

-755 RKKQGQSDTPDQP
+755 RKQAVPDGQHQP
-768 APDQQQMPMLL
+768 ALEQPQPQLQMPK
-779 PAKPQVSPAP
+779 PATVPAP
-789 GFLNDRTP
+789 GLLNDRAP

>member
-1 MKDKMYLAL
+1 MKDKMYFAL
-10 INATANTTA
+10 LS
-19 NTTASTCETPH
+19 STSNW
-30 LHLAVRSSW
+30 RS
-39 RYAAAIALLT
+39 AAAIALLT
-49 CAAGIPLAANAQPVL
+49 CATAAGTSVAQPVL
-64 GTAPLGASTEGTNG
+64 GTTGTAAEGVSG

-103 FIVDPRVKGTINLVS
+103 FIVDPRVKGSINLVS
-118 EKPVS
+118 EKPLS
-123 KTQAFDLLASTL
+123 KAQAFDLLASTL

-260 DAGSAAPGASD
+260 DSGSAAPGASD
-271 SARTIIMADS
+271 SARTMIMADS
-281 RTNSVVIRAPS
+281 RTNSVIVRAPS

-307 QPTTNAGNVHVVYLK
+307 QPTANAGNVHVVYLK

-338 NDTSLPTS
+338 QDTSMSNVSQSSKS
-346 SSSSKNSSGGSGG
+346 SSSSSGG
-359 MLQGSS
+359 MLQGSNS
-365 GGGALGSGTSTT
+365 SSALGSNNNSTSPST
-377 PQSQT
+377 QSS
-382 PQDNSSSQS
+382 PSSDSSSQS
-391 SGGGGSGSG
+391 SGGSGSG

-427 GVIDQLDTRRA
+427 GVIEQLDTRRA

-443 ALIVEVNDSAASEIG
+443 ALIVEVTDTAASEIG
-458 VQWMALSGDK
+458 VQWLALSGDSK
-468 NSAYRVGGGTGFT
+468 SNYRVGGGTGFT
-481 GTNTGINPTNTSSNL
+481 GTNTGLVGSNL
-496 LNAAIAN
+496 FNTAISQTVN
-503 ATGGAAG
+503 TGTTATV
-510 TPTLGSGLQLG
+510 PSVGSGLQLG
-521 VFRQIAGKIGL
+521 IFRQIAGKIGL

-540 ATTGSNVLSM
+540 ATSGSNVLSM

-559 EAKIIVGQNV
+559 EAKIVVGQNV
-569 PFVTGSY
+569 PFVTGSTL
-576 ATTGGNTTTNPF
+576 TTGAGTSSPF
-588 TTVDRKDVGTALK
+588 TTIDRKDVGTALK

-625 GTANNSNGPTT
+625 GTAKDTNGPTT
-636 TKRSLDTNVVI
+636 NKRTLDTNVVI
-647 DDGQII
+647 DDGEII
-653 ALGGLIGDDNA
+653 ALGGLIGDN
-664 NSIQK
+664 NQNGVQK

-678 IGNLFKYQSGSRNK
+678 IGNLFKYQSGSREK

-700 PTIVRDKQTGT
+700 PIIVRDKNTS
-711 NLSVDRY
+711 NMLAVDRY
-718 DYMRDQQI
+718 DYMRKQQI
-726 RVQPGKTVL
+726 KVQPDKSIL
-735 TDFGSSVSSKLEDGG
+735 TDFGSSVTSKLEDGG

-755 RKKQGQSDTPDQP
+755 RKQQDAPDGHQP
-768 APDQQQMPMLL
+768 APEQ
-779 PAKPQVSPAP
+779 PALQPPKPAATPAP
-789 GFLNDRTP
+789 GLLNDRTP

>member
-1 MKDKMYLAL
+1 M
-10 INATANTTA
+10 
-19 NTTASTCETPH
+19 
-30 LHLAVRSSW
+30 RSSW

-49 CAAGIPLAANAQPVL
+49 CATGIPLAASAQPVL

-271 SARTIIMADS
+271 SARTLIMADS

-292 AGRANLAKSLIAKLD
+292 AGRANLAKSLISKLD

-346 SSSSKNSSGGSGG
+346 SSSSKSSSGGSGG
-359 MLQGSS
+359 MLQGAS
-365 GGGALGSGTSTT
+365 GGGALGSGNSTT

-382 PQDNSSSQS
+382 PQDNSSQSS

-458 VQWMALSGDK
+458 VQWLALSGDS
-468 NSAYRVGGGTGFT
+468 NSSYRVGGGTGFT
-481 GTNTGINPTNTSSNL
+481 GTNTGLINSNL
-496 LNAAIAN
+496 FNTAIGQTVN
-503 ATGGAAG
+503 TG
-510 TPTLGSGLQLG
+510 TTTSVPTVGSGLQLG
-521 VFRQIAGKIGL
+521 IFRQIAGKIGL

-610 TVRLEISQEVSAVVN
+610 TVRLEISQEVSAVVA

-700 PTIVRDKQTGT
+700 PTIVRDKETGS
-711 NLSVDRY
+711 NLTVDRY
-718 DYMRDQQI
+718 DYMRNQQI
-726 RVQPGKTVL
+726 RLQPGKSVL
-735 TDFGSSVSSKLEDGG
+735 TDFGPSVSSKLEDGG

-755 RKKQGQSDTPDQP
+755 RKSKNLPDAPEQP

>member
-30 LHLAVRSSW
+30 LHLAMRSSW

-49 CAAGIPLAANAQPVL
+49 CATGIPLAASAQPVL

-271 SARTIIMADS
+271 SARTLIMADS

-292 AGRANLAKSLIAKLD
+292 AGRANLAKSLISKLD

-346 SSSSKNSSGGSGG
+346 SSSSKSSSGGSGG
-359 MLQGSS
+359 MLQGAS
-365 GGGALGSGTSTT
+365 GGGALGSGNSTT

-382 PQDNSSSQS
+382 PQDNSSQSS

-458 VQWMALSGDK
+458 VQWLALSGDS
-468 NSAYRVGGGTGFT
+468 NSSYRVGGGTGFT
-481 GTNTGINPTNTSSNL
+481 GTNTGLINSNL
-496 LNAAIAN
+496 FNTAIGQTVN
-503 ATGGAAG
+503 TG
-510 TPTLGSGLQLG
+510 TTTSVPTVGSGLQLG
-521 VFRQIAGKIGL
+521 IFRQIAGKIGL

-610 TVRLEISQEVSAVVN
+610 TVRLEISQEVSAVVA

-700 PTIVRDKQTGT
+700 PTIVRDKETGS
-711 NLSVDRY
+711 NLTVDRY
-718 DYMRDQQI
+718 DYMRNQQI
-726 RVQPGKTVL
+726 RLQPGKSVL
-735 TDFGSSVSSKLEDGG
+735 TDFGPSVSSKLEDGG

-755 RKKQGQSDTPDQP
+755 RKSKNLPDAPEQP

>member
-1 MKDKMYLAL
+1 MKDKMYLAPFNN
-10 INATANTTA
+10 I
-19 NTTASTCETPH
+19 ASTFETPN
-30 LHLAVRSSW
+30 LQMAVRSSW

-49 CAAGIPLAANAQPVL
+49 CAAGVPVAAIAQPVL
-64 GTAPLGASTEGTNG
+64 GTAPAGATTDVPSG

-232 VPAVNDLDVIP
+232 VPAINDLDVIP
-243 VRYAVASDI
+243 IRYAVASDI
-252 AVMASKLL
+252 AVMVTKLL
-260 DAGSAAPGASD
+260 DSGSAAPGGSD
-271 SARTIIMADS
+271 SARTMIMADS
-281 RTNSVVIRAPS
+281 RTNSVVVRAPS

-346 SSSSKNSSGGSGG
+346 SSSSKSSGSGSGG
-359 MLQGSS
+359 MLQGSNS
-365 GGGALGSGTSTT
+365 NSALNSGTSTQPSSPST
-377 PQSQT
+377 DT
-382 PQDNSSSQS
+382 SSQS
-391 SGGGGSGSG
+391 SGGGSSGG

-458 VQWMALSGDK
+458 VQWLALSG
-468 NSAYRVGGGTGFT
+468 NSTSAYRVGGGTGFT
-481 GTNTGINPTNTSSNL
+481 GTNTGINPSNT
-496 LNAAIAN
+496 A
-503 ATGGAAG
+503 GGNIFNTAVGLAAG
-510 TPTLGSGLQLG
+510 SGTTGLPNIGSGMQLG

-540 ATTGSNVLSM
+540 STVGSNVLSM

-576 ATTGGNTTTNPF
+576 ATTGGSSSTASPF

-610 TVRLEISQEVSAVVN
+610 TVRLEISQEVSAVLQ
-625 GTANNSNGPTT
+625 GTAGNANGPTT
-636 TKRSLDTNVVI
+636 SKRSLDTNVLV
-647 DDGQII
+647 DDGEII
-653 ALGGLIGDDNA
+653 AIGGLIGDDNES
-664 NSIQK
+664 SIQK
-669 VPLLGDLPF
+669 VPLLGDLPY
-678 IGNLFKYQSGSRNK
+678 IGNLFKYQSGSRAK

-700 PTIVRDKQTGT
+700 PTIVRDKDTGS
-711 NLSVDRY
+711 NLAADRY
-718 DYMRDQQI
+718 DYMRSQQI
-726 RVQPGKTVL
+726 RTQPGKTVL
-735 TDFGSSVSSKLEDGG
+735 TDFGSAIAAKLEDGG
-750 PFIDL
+750 PFVDL
-755 RKKQGQSDTPDQP
+755 RKKQTLPDAPDQP
-768 APDQQQMPMLL
+768 APEQQQMPVLV

-789 GFLNDRTP
+789 GFLNDGTP

>member
-1 MKDKMYLAL
+1 MKDKMYFAL
-10 INATANTTA
+10 LS
-19 NTTASTCETPH
+19 ST
-30 LHLAVRSSW
+30 SNW
-39 RYAAAIALLT
+39 RGAAAIALLT
-49 CAAGIPLAANAQPVL
+49 CATAVAGQPIQPVP
-64 GTAPLGASTEGTNG
+64 GSGNNAAGGMSD

-103 FIVDPRVKGTINLVS
+103 FIVDPRVKGSINLVS
-118 EKPVS
+118 EKPLS
-123 KTQAFDLLASTL
+123 KSQAFDLLASTL

-232 VPAVNDLDVIP
+232 VPAVSDLDVIP

-260 DAGSAAPGASD
+260 DSGSGAPGAGD
-271 SARTIIMADS
+271 GARTMIMADS

-292 AGRANLAKSLIAKLD
+292 VGRANLAKSLIAKLD
-307 QPTTNAGNVHVVYLK
+307 QPTASAGNVHVVYLK
-322 NADAVKLAK
+322 NADAGKLAK

-338 NDTSLPTS
+338 QDASAPVS
-346 SSSSKNSSGGSGG
+346 SQSSKSSSGGSGG
-359 MLQGSS
+359 MLQGS
-365 GGGALGSGTSTT
+365 GTGGALNTGNSTAPTS
-377 PQSQT
+377 PSPSSDASSQT
-382 PQDNSSSQS
+382 
-391 SGGGGSGSG
+391 GGSGSG

-408 DSTNTLIITASE
+408 ESTNTLIITASE

-443 ALIVEVNDSAASEIG
+443 ALIVEVTDSAASEIG
-458 VQWMALSGDK
+458 VQWLALSGDK
-468 NSAYRVGGGTGFT
+468 NSNYRVGGGTGFAGTSTGIVGNNLFNTAIGQAVNT
-481 GTNTGINPTNTSSNL
+481 GTT
-496 LNAAIAN
+496 
-503 ATGGAAG
+503 ATL
-510 TPTLGSGLQLG
+510 PNVGSGLQLG
-521 VFRQIAGKIGL
+521 IFRQIAGKIGL

-540 ATTGSNVLSM
+540 STTGSNVLSM

-569 PFVTGSY
+569 PFVTGSTL
-576 ATTGGNTTTNPF
+576 TTGAGTSSPF
-588 TTVDRKDVGTALK
+588 TTIDRKDVGTALK

-610 TVRLEISQEVSAVVN
+610 TVRLEISQEVSAVVASTSGN
-625 GTANNSNGPTT
+625 TNGPTT

-647 DDGQII
+647 DDGEII
-653 ALGGLIGDDNA
+653 ALGGLIGDN
-664 NSIQK
+664 NQGGVQK

-678 IGNLFKYQSGSRNK
+678 IGNFFKYQTGSREK

-700 PTIVRDKQTGT
+700 PIIVRDKETS
-711 NLSVDRY
+711 NLLAVDRY
-718 DYMRDQQI
+718 DYMRKQQI
-726 RVQPGKTVL
+726 KVQPGSSIL
-735 TDFGSSVSSKLEDGG
+735 TDFGSSVTSKLEDGG

-755 RKKQGQSDTPDQP
+755 RKQQNAPDGQHQP
-768 APDQQQMPMLL
+768 APEQPQLLMP
-779 PAKPQVSPAP
+779 KPVAAPAP
-789 GFLNDRTP
+789 GFVNDRAP

>member
-10 INATANTTA
+10 INTTA
-19 NTTASTCETPH
+19 NTTASTCETRH
-30 LHLAVRSSW
+30 LHNASGSAW

-49 CAAGIPLAANAQPVL
+49 CAAGVSVVASAQPVL
-64 GTAPLGASTEGTNG
+64 GATPAGATTDGPSG

-118 EKPVS
+118 EKPLS
-123 KTQAFDLLASTL
+123 KSQAFDLLASTL

-165 PASVRGDQIATQI
+165 QASVRGDQIATQI

-243 VRYAVASDI
+243 IRYAVASDI

-260 DAGSAAPGASD
+260 DSGSAAPGASD
-271 SARTIIMADS
+271 SARTLIMADS
-281 RTNSVVIRAPS
+281 RTNSVVVRAPS

-307 QPTTNAGNVHVVYLK
+307 QPTINAGNVHVVYLK

-338 NDTSLPTS
+338 NDTSAPTS
-346 SSSSKNSSGGSGG
+346 SQSSKSSGSTGSL
-359 MLQGSS
+359 LQGSS
-365 GGGALGSGTSTT
+365 SGGALNSGNSTAPSTPTADTSS
-377 PQSQT
+377 P
-382 PQDNSSSQS
+382 SSGS
-391 SGGGGSGSG
+391 SGGGSG

-408 DSTNTLIITASE
+408 ETTNTLIITASE
-420 PVYRNIR
+420 PVYRNMR

-443 ALIVEVNDSAASEIG
+443 ALVIEVTDTAASEIG
-458 VQWMALSGDK
+458 VQWLALTGDS
-468 NSAYRVGGGTGFT
+468 NSNYRVGGGTGFT
-481 GTNTGINPTNTSSNL
+481 GTSTGIIGNNLFNTAIGQAVNTGT
-496 LNAAIAN
+496 AATAP
-503 ATGGAAG
+503 ALGG
-510 TPTLGSGLQLG
+510 GLQIG
-521 VFRQIAGKIGL
+521 VFRQIAGKLGL

-540 ATTGSNVLSM
+540 GTTGGNVLSM

-569 PFVTGSY
+569 PFVTGSTL
-576 ATTGGNTTTNPF
+576 TTGAGTTSPF
-588 TTVDRKDVGTALK
+588 TTIDRKDVGVALK

-610 TVRLEISQEVSAVVN
+610 TVRLEISQEVSAVVQA
-625 GTANNSNGPTT
+625 TASAINGPTT
-636 TKRSLDTNVVI
+636 TKRSLDTTVLI
-647 DDGQII
+647 DDGEVI
-653 ALGGLIGDDNA
+653 ALGGLIGDDNEG
-664 NSIQK
+664 SVQK

-678 IGNLFKYQSGSRNK
+678 IGNLFKYQTGSRTK

-700 PTIVRDKQTGT
+700 PTIVRDKDTSNMLT
-711 NLSVDRY
+711 VDRY
-718 DYMRDQQI
+718 DYMRAQQI
-726 RVQPGKTVL
+726 KVQPGKTVL
-735 TDFGSSVSSKLEDGG
+735 TDFGSSVSTKLEDGG

-755 RKKQGQSDTPDQP
+755 RKQRTAPNVPDQP
-768 APDQQQMPMLL
+768 TPEQQQMPMLV
-779 PAKPQVSPAP
+779 PAKPPVSPAP

>member
-1 MKDKMYLAL
+1 M
-10 INATANTTA
+10 
-19 NTTASTCETPH
+19 
-30 LHLAVRSSW
+30 RSSW

-49 CAAGIPLAANAQPVL
+49 CATGIPLAASAQPVL

-243 VRYAVASDI
+243 IRYAVASDI

-346 SSSSKNSSGGSGG
+346 SSSSKSSGSGSGG
-359 MLQGSS
+359 MLQGAS

-382 PQDNSSSQS
+382 PQDNSSQS
-391 SGGGGSGSG
+391 SGGGGGGSGSG

-458 VQWMALSGDK
+458 VQWMALSGDS

-503 ATGGAAG
+503 ATGGATG

-755 RKKQGQSDTPDQP
+755 RKKQGQPDAPDQP

>member
-1 MKDKMYLAL
+1 MKDKMYLAIL
-10 INATANTTA
+10 
-19 NTTASTCETPH
+19 STFD
-30 LHLAVRSSW
+30 ARNWRS
-39 RYAAAIALLT
+39 AAAITLLS
-49 CAAGIPLAANAQPVL
+49 CAVVTAVQPVL
-64 GTAPLGASTEGTNG
+64 AADAAISPVEGVSG

-89 ESVIKAVGQYTNTT
+89 ESVIKAVGQYTNMT
-103 FIVDPRVKGTINLVS
+103 FIIDPRVKGTINLVS
-118 EKPVS
+118 EKPLS
-123 KTQAFDLLASTL
+123 KAQAFDLLASTL

-151 VPEADAKLQVAPTR
+151 VPEADAKLQLGAISGGARAPG
-165 PASVRGDQIATQI
+165 VRGDQIATQI

-232 VPAVNDLDVIP
+232 VPAISDLDVIP

-260 DAGSAAPGASD
+260 DSGSAAPGAGDGS
-271 SARTIIMADS
+271 RTIVMADS
-281 RTNSVVIRAPS
+281 RTNSVIVRAPS

-338 NDTSLPTS
+338 ADTSLPTS
-346 SSSSKNSSGGSGG
+346 NSSSKGAASTSGNSGS
-359 MLQGSS
+359 MLQSSNTNSPGTSGTTPSATGDASSQSTGGGSS
-365 GGGALGSGTSTT
+365 G
-377 PQSQT
+377 
-382 PQDNSSSQS
+382 
-391 SGGGGSGSG
+391 
-400 AAGFIQAD
+400 AGFIQAD
-408 DSTNTLIITASE
+408 DTTNTLIITASE

-443 ALIVEVNDSAASEIG
+443 ALIVEVTDTAASEIG
-458 VQWMALSGDK
+458 VQWLALTGDS
-468 NSAYRVGGGTGFT
+468 NSNYRVGGGTGFT
-481 GTNTGINPTNTSSNL
+481 GTNSGITSGNLFNT
-496 LNAAIAN
+496 AIGQAIN
-503 ATGGAAG
+503 SG
-510 TPTLGSGLQLG
+510 TSTTTVPTLGSGLQLG

-540 ATTGSNVLSM
+540 NTTGGNVLSM

-576 ATTGGNTTTNPF
+576 ATTGGTTTNPF

-610 TVRLEISQEVSAVVN
+610 TVRLEISQEVSAVIQS
-625 GTANNSNGPTT
+625 TASNQNGPTT
-636 TKRSLDTNVVI
+636 TKRSLDTNVLV

-653 ALGGLIGDDNA
+653 ALGGLIGDDNES
-664 NSIQK
+664 SIQK

-678 IGNLFKYQSGSRNK
+678 IGNFFKYQSGSRSK

-700 PTIVRDKQTGT
+700 PTIIRDKEQS
-711 NLSVDRY
+711 NLVAVDRY
-718 DYMRDQQI
+718 DYMRKQQI
-726 RVQPGKTVL
+726 TVQPGKSIL
-735 TDFGSSVSSKLEDGG
+735 TDFGPSVMAKPEDGG
-750 PFIDL
+750 PFLDL
-755 RKKQGQSDTPDQP
+755 RKQGAAADAS
-768 APDQQQMPMLL
+768 APDQATPAGPVLVMPK
-779 PAKPQVSPAP
+779 PAAASPAP

>member
-1 MKDKMYLAL
+1 MYLAL

-30 LHLAVRSSW
+30 LHLAARSSW

-346 SSSSKNSSGGSGG
+346 SSSSKSSGGGSGG
-359 MLQGSS
+359 MLQGAS
-365 GGGALGSGTSTT
+365 GGGALGSGNSTT

-382 PQDNSSSQS
+382 PQDNSSQS
-391 SGGGGSGSG
+391 SGGGGGSGSG

-458 VQWMALSGDK
+458 VQWLALSGDK

-481 GTNTGINPTNTSSNL
+481 GTNTGLVGSNL
-496 LNAAIAN
+496 FNTALGQAIN
-503 ATGGAAG
+503 TG
-510 TPTLGSGLQLG
+510 TTTSVPSVGSGLQLG
-521 VFRQIAGKIGL
+521 IFRQIAGKIGL

-610 TVRLEISQEVSAVVN
+610 TVRLEISQEVSAVVA

-726 RVQPGKTVL
+726 RVQPGKSVL
-735 TDFGSSVSSKLEDGG
+735 TDFGPSVSSKLEDGG

-755 RKKQGQSDTPDQP
+755 RKSKNVPDAPEQP
-768 APDQQQMPMLL
+768 TPDQQQMPMLL